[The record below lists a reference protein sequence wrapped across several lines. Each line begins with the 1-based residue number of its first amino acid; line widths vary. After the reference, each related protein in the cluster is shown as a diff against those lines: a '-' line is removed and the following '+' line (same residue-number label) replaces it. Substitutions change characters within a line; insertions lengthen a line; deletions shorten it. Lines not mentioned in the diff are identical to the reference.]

1 MPNHPAFD
9 LIAEEQIPEVNA
21 LARHYRH
28 KKTGAEVLS
37 LINDDENKVFGIS
50 FATPPEDSTGIA
62 HILEHSVLCGSE
74 KFPVKKPFVEMLKG
88 SLHTFLNAMT
98 FPDKTVYP
106 VASQNLADFYNLT
119 EVYLD
124 AVFFPLISKET
135 FLQEGW
141 HYELESPDAPL
152 IYKGVVFNE
161 MKGAYSSPDM
171 VFRVT
176 AQSSLFPD
184 NTYGLSSG
192 GDPRVMPDLTY
203 EQFKTFHERYYHP
216 SNAQIIFYG
225 DDDPARRLELLDSVL
240 SRFERTERAPL
251 VPLQK
256 RFETPVRVEA
266 TYPADED
273 NKRNAFVSV
282 NWMLDPTDDIEENL
296 ARHIMALAMFG
307 TQAAPLYKKL
317 TDSGLG
323 EAVMAQLN
331 GTYRQPWF
339 YAGMRGVDPE
349 DASKLEALILEG
361 LEELARD
368 GIDRATVE
376 ATVNTYEFQ
385 LRENNFGGYPRG
397 IVFFF
402 SALSRWLY
410 GGNPLD
416 ALKYESALERLK
428 ARLESGESVL
438 EDLIRKLLIENGHR
452 STVVVKADKAQ
463 AEREAAAERAKL
475 DAARAAMNDN
485 DVQATIETTRKL
497 KALQNAPDKPEHLAK
512 IPTLTLKDL
521 PREGMAIPTEE
532 VDVAG
537 VRTLFHDLPTN
548 GIVYFDLGFD
558 LKTLPREL
566 VPYLPI
572 FTQALSQTGTSKE
585 DFVSLSQRIGRS
597 TGGIT
602 AARLISPMRDADEA
616 AAYVVIR
623 GKAVADRAPEL
634 LAILTDTLT
643 DARLDNRDRIRQM
656 VAQNKAHMEAGLVPS
671 GHQIVFSR
679 LRAALHEADWANEQ
693 CSGVSQLFFLRE
705 LAQRIENDWASVEA
719 DLVAIRD
726 HLVNAGAAVFNV
738 TTDAPIFE
746 GFSRELAGFA
756 GTLPRK
762 SFVRQD
768 WSPLPPPANEGLTIP
783 AQVNYVAKG
792 VNLKRLGHE
801 PSAAL
806 SVVTKYLGT
815 AYLWDKVR
823 VEGGAYG
830 GFASYNPLADTY
842 AFGSYRDPNLVATL
856 DVYDQAPDF
865 LRKGVSENDIVR
877 SIIGTIG
884 DLDPYLLPDA
894 KGYAALTRALAGV
907 TEEYRQARREQV
919 LGASAKD
926 FAEAADLLAEVA
938 RNGHVVVMG
947 SETALTAANRER
959 NGFLKLTKVL

>member
-1 MPNHPAFD
+1 MSAHPAFD
-9 LIAEEQIPEVNA
+9 LIAEEHIPEVNA

-37 LINDDENKVFGIS
+37 LINDDENKVFGVS

-74 KFPVKKPFVEMLKG
+74 KFPVKKPFVEMIKG

-161 MKGAYSSPDM
+161 MKGAYSSPDT

-203 EQFKTFHERYYHP
+203 EKFKAFHERYYHP

-225 DDDPARRLELLDSVL
+225 DDDPARRLDILDATL

-251 VPLQK
+251 VPLQN
-256 RFETPVRVEA
+256 RFDTPIRVDA

-273 NKRNAFVSV
+273 NPRNAFVSV
-282 NWMLDPTDDIEENL
+282 NWLLDPADDIEENL
-296 ARHIMALAMFG
+296 ARNVTALALFG

-323 EAVMAQLN
+323 EAVMAYLN
-331 GTYRQPWF
+331 GMYRQPWF
-339 YAGMRGVDPE
+339 YAGMRGVDAK
-349 DASKLEALILEG
+349 DAEKLEALILEG
-361 LEELARD
+361 LEELAAN
-368 GIDRATVE
+368 GIDKLTVE
-376 ATVNTYEFQ
+376 ATLNTLEFQ
-385 LRENNFGGYPRG
+385 LRENNTGGYPRG

-402 SALSRWLY
+402 GALNKWLY

-416 ALKYESALERLK
+416 GLKYESALERLK

-438 EDLIRKLLIENGHR
+438 EDMIRKLLIQNRHR
-452 STVVVKADKAQ
+452 STVVVKADKTQ
-463 AEREAAAERAKL
+463 AEREADAERAKL
-475 DAARAAMNDN
+475 DGVRAAMNGN
-485 DVQATIETTRKL
+485 DVQNTIETTKKL
-497 KALQNAPDKPEHLAK
+497 KALQGAADKPENLAK
-512 IPTLTLKDL
+512 IPTLTLEDL
-521 PREGMAIPTEE
+521 PREGASIPSEQ

-558 LKTLPREL
+558 LKTLPREY

-602 AARLISPMRDADEA
+602 ASRLVSPMRDADEA

-623 GKAVADRAPEL
+623 GKAVADKTGEL

-643 DARLDNRDRIRQM
+643 DARLDNRDRFRQM
-656 VAQNKAHMEAGLVPS
+656 VAQNKAHLEAGLVPS

-693 CSGVSQLFFLRE
+693 CTGISQLFFLRE
-705 LAQRIENDWASVEA
+705 LAKRIEDDWASVEA
-719 DLVAIRD
+719 DLFAMRD
-726 HLVNAGAAVFNV
+726 HLVNAGAAIFNV
-738 TTDAPIFE
+738 TTDAETFKGFE
-746 GFSRELAGFA
+746 KELADFA

-768 WSPLPPPANEGLTIP
+768 WSPLPAPGNEGLTIP

-792 VNLKRLGHE
+792 VNLKKLGHE

-842 AFGSYRDPNLVATL
+842 AFGSYRDPNLTATL
-856 DVYDQAPDF
+856 DIYDAAPDF
-865 LRKGVSENDIVR
+865 LRKGVSESDIVR
-877 SIIGTIG
+877 SIIGTIS
-884 DLDPYLLPDA
+884 DIDPYMLPDA
-894 KGYAALTRALAGV
+894 KGYTALVRDLTGASD
-907 TEEYRQARREQV
+907 EYRQARREQV
-919 LGASAKD
+919 LGTSAKD
-926 FAEAADLLAEVA
+926 FADAADLLSEVA

-947 SETALTAANRER
+947 SETALTGANRER

>member
-1 MPNHPAFD
+1 MSAHPAFE
-9 LIAEEQIPEVNA
+9 LIAQEHIPEVNA

-50 FATPPEDSTGIA
+50 FATPPDDSTGIA

-124 AVFFPLISKET
+124 AVFFPLISRET

-161 MKGAYSSPDM
+161 MKGAYSSPDT

-184 NTYGLSSG
+184 TTYGLSSG

-203 EQFKTFHERYYHP
+203 EQFKAFHERYYHP

-225 DDDPARRLELLDSVL
+225 DDDPARRLEILDAVL
-240 SRFERTERAPL
+240 SRFERTERAPV

-256 RFETPVRVEA
+256 RFDKPVRVEA
-266 TYPADED
+266 SYPADED
-273 NKRNAFVSV
+273 NPRNAFVSV
-282 NWMLDPTDDIEENL
+282 NWLLDPTDDIEENL
-296 ARHIMALAMFG
+296 ARNIMALALFG

-323 EAVMAQLN
+323 EAVMAYLN
-331 GTYRQPWF
+331 GMYRQPWF
-339 YAGMRGVDPE
+339 YAGMRGVDPK
-349 DASKLEALILEG
+349 DADKLEALILEG
-361 LEELARD
+361 LEELAEK
-368 GIDRATVE
+368 GIDKATVE
-376 ATVNTYEFQ
+376 ATVNTHEFQ
-385 LRENNFGGYPRG
+385 LRENNTGGYPRG

-402 SALSRWLY
+402 SALNEWLY

-416 ALKYESALERLK
+416 GLKYESALERLK

-438 EDLIRKLLIENGHR
+438 EDLIRKLLIKNGHR
-452 STVVVKADKAQ
+452 STVVVRADKEQ
-463 AEREAAAERAKL
+463 AEREAAAERQKL
-475 DAARAAMNDN
+475 DAVRAAMNDN
-485 DVQATIETTRKL
+485 DVQDTIETTRRL
-497 KALQNAPDKPEHLAK
+497 KALQNAVDKPGDLAK
-512 IPTLTLKDL
+512 IPTLTLADL
-521 PREGMAIPTEE
+521 PREGVTIPSEDMA
-532 VDVAG
+532 VDG

-558 LKTLPREL
+558 LKSLPREY

-585 DFVSLSQRIGRS
+585 DFVSLSQRIGRA
-597 TGGIT
+597 TGGIV
-602 AARLISPMRDADEA
+602 ASRLFAPMRDADEA
-616 AAYVVIR
+616 AAYVFIR
-623 GKAVADRAPEL
+623 GKATADRTGEM

-643 DARLDNRDRIRQM
+643 DARLDNRERVRQM
-656 VAQNKAHMEAGLVPS
+656 VAQNKAHLEAGLVPS
-671 GHQIVFSR
+671 GHQKVFSR
-679 LRAALHEADWANEQ
+679 LRASLHEADWANEQ
-693 CSGVSQLFFLRE
+693 CTGVSQLFFLRE
-705 LAQRIENDWASVEA
+705 LARRIDEDWGSVEA
-719 DLVAIRD
+719 DLVAIRER
-726 HLVNAGAAVFNV
+726 LVNAGAAVFNV
-738 TTDAPIFE
+738 TTDAGIFASFE
-746 GFSRELAGFA
+746 KELAGFA
-756 GTLPRK
+756 ASLPRNG
-762 SFVRQD
+762 FVRHD
-768 WSPLPPPANEGLTIP
+768 WSPLPAPANEGLTIP

-792 VNLKRLGHE
+792 VNLKKLGHS

-830 GFASYNPLADTY
+830 GFASYNPVADTY

-856 DVYDQAPDF
+856 DIYDAAPDF
-865 LRKGVSENDIVR
+865 LRKGVSESDIVR

-884 DLDPYLLPDA
+884 DLDPYQLPDA
-894 KGYAALTRALAGV
+894 KGYTALTRTLTGV
-907 TEEYRQARREQV
+907 TEDYRQARREQV
-919 LGASAKD
+919 LATSAKD
-926 FAEAADLLAEVA
+926 FADAADLLAEVA

-947 SETALTAANRER
+947 SEKALTEANKER
-959 NGFLKLTKVL
+959 NGFLTLTKVM

>member
-1 MPNHPAFD
+1 MSAHPEFD
-9 LIAEEQIPEVNA
+9 LIAEEQIREVNS

-124 AVFFPLISKET
+124 AVFFPLISRET

-161 MKGAYSSPDM
+161 MKGGYSSPDT

-176 AQSSLFPD
+176 AQGSLFPD
-184 NTYGLSSG
+184 TTYGLSSG

-203 EQFKTFHERYYHP
+203 EQFKAFHERYYHP

-225 DDDPARRLELLDSVL
+225 DDDPAKRLDMLDAVL
-240 SRFERTERAPL
+240 SRFERSERAPV

-256 RFETPVRVEA
+256 RFDKPIRVEA

-273 NKRNAFVSV
+273 NPRNAFVSV

-296 ARHIMALAMFG
+296 ARSVLSLALFG

-323 EAVMAQLN
+323 EAVIAYLN
-331 GTYRQPWF
+331 GMYRQPWF
-339 YAGMRGVDPE
+339 YAGMRGVDPK
-349 DASKLEALILEG
+349 DADRLEALILEG
-361 LEELARD
+361 LEELAAN
-368 GIDRATVE
+368 GIDKATVE
-376 ATVNTYEFQ
+376 ATVNTLEFQ
-385 LRENNFGGYPRG
+385 LRENNTGGYPRG
-397 IVFFF
+397 IIFFF
-402 SALSRWLY
+402 GALGKWLY

-416 ALKYESALERLK
+416 GLKYETALERLK
-428 ARLESGESVL
+428 ARLEAGEPVL
-438 EDLIRKLLIENGHR
+438 EDLIRKLLIENTHR
-452 STVVVKADKAQ
+452 STAIVKGDKEQ

-475 DAARAAMNDN
+475 DAVRAAMSD
-485 DVQATIETTRKL
+485 DEVAATIETTRKL
-497 KALQNAPDKPEHLAK
+497 KALQNAPYKPEDLGK
-512 IPTLTLKDL
+512 IPTLSLEDL
-521 PREGMAIPTEE
+521 PREGVSIPSEE

-602 AARLISPMRDADEA
+602 ASRLISAMRGSDEA

-623 GKAVADRAPEL
+623 GKATADKTQEL

-643 DARLDNRDRIRQM
+643 DARLDNRERIRQM
-656 VAQNKAHMEAGLVPS
+656 VAQNKAHLEAGLVPA
-671 GHQIVFSR
+671 GHQMVFAR
-679 LRAALHEADWANEQ
+679 LRSSLHEADWAQEQ
-693 CSGVSQLFFLRE
+693 CAGISQLFFLRE
-705 LAQRIENDWASVEA
+705 LAKRVEDDWASVEA
-719 DLVAIRD
+719 DLVAIRE
-726 HLVNAGAAVFNV
+726 HLINAGAAVFNV
-738 TTDAPIFE
+738 TTDAGVWQ
-746 GFSRELAGFA
+746 GFAQELAAFA
-756 GTLPRK
+756 QTLPQH
-762 SFVRQD
+762 SFTRHD
-768 WSPLPPPANEGLTIP
+768 WGPLPTPNNEGLIIP

-792 VNLKRLGHE
+792 VDLRKLGHA

-830 GFASYNPLADTY
+830 GFASYNPLADSY

-856 DVYDQAPDF
+856 DVYDAAPEF
-865 LRKGVSENDIVR
+865 LRKGVSESDIVR
-877 SIIGTIG
+877 SIIGTIS
-884 DLDPYLLPDA
+884 DLDPYQLPDA
-894 KGYAALTRALAGV
+894 KGYTALVRDLTGV
-907 TEEYRQARREQV
+907 TEAYRQERREQV
-919 LGASAKD
+919 LGTSAKD
-926 FAEAADLLAEVA
+926 FADAAELLSEVA

-947 SETALTAANRER
+947 SEPALTAANKER
-959 NGFLKLTKVL
+959 NNFLSLTKVL